1 MKISRRRFLRTGGTL
16 ALGAGLT
23 GVGGS
28 IYGTHIETRMLDI
41 ESVRIPI
48 DRLPAGLEGFRIVV
62 LSDFHISEHTPLE
75 FIEEVVSAAS
85 SFQADLV
92 VLLGDFVLREV
103 EAVFDLAPALAKIDS
118 KHGSFA
124 VLGNHDIWQGAQTVM
139 EAFRQSG
146 LPVLV
151 NRGLTLNHGQERF
164 YLAGVDDGWAGHPD
178 LDEALASQP
187 SDVPVFLMAH
197 EPDLADGFAA
207 DGRVALQLSGHSHGG
222 QVRFPGFGSPFCP
235 PLGRKYD
242 LGLYRV
248 KNTWLYTNRGIGVTV
263 PIRLNCPP
271 EITEVTL
278 VRGE

>member
-1 MKISRRRFLRTGGTL
+1 MKIDRRRFLKAGGAL
-16 ALGAGLT
+16 ALGT
-23 GVGGS
+23 GVAGFTGS
-28 IYGTHIETRMLDI
+28 IYGTRIETRMLDF
-41 ESVRIPI
+41 ESVRIPV
-48 DRLPAGLEGFRIVV
+48 DGLPAGLEGFRIVV
-62 LSDFHISEHTPLE
+62 LSDFHISRHTPLD

-85 SFQADLV
+85 SYDADLV

-103 EAVFDLAPALAKIDS
+103 EAVFDLAPALAKINS
-118 KHGSFA
+118 RHGTFSI
-124 VLGNHDIWQGAQTVM
+124 LGNHDIWRGTETVM
-139 EAFRQSG
+139 EAFRRSG

-151 NRGLTLNHGQERF
+151 NEGLTLTHQGEQF

-178 LDEALASQP
+178 LDTALKARP
-187 SDVPVFLMAH
+187 SEIPVFLLAH

-235 PLGRKYD
+235 PFGRKYD

-271 EITEVTL
+271 EITEVIL